1 MGSSTSMLGRI
12 RRCTKR
18 LRTWMGEERAGAGG
32 DVIFGE
38 EAHAAVSNLP
48 RQLFDV
54 LFPGEGAFTLDK
66 AGALAARLRRE
77 AAALDRVD
85 RVDRVGAGVERV
97 GRADVATADV
107 ATADVATQ
115 LSAATTQRSSQ
126 NSKEKREKSMDF
138 RKYQRRYVAL
148 DVAYRGF
155 DYHGFARSDHAEKT
169 IEEALFAAMRRT
181 KLVEEGVGWRA
192 LGYSRGGRTDKG
204 VSGAGQVVALGLRS
218 RGLVGEAVVGE
229 REEYDYCQ
237 MLNSV
242 MSEDVRVVV
251 CSILSFGVGVG
262 GGREGGRP
270 PSSLTR
276 IHR

>member
-1 MGSSTSMLGRI
+1 MLGRI

-18 LRTWMGEERAGAGG
+18 LRTWMGEERAGG
-32 DVIFGE
+32 DVISG
-38 EAHAAVSNLP
+38 EAHAAVLVQNLP
-48 RQLFDV
+48 RQLFEV
-54 LFPGEGAFTLDK
+54 LFPGEGVFTSDK

-77 AAALDRVD
+77 AAALEARVEARAEA
-85 RVDRVGAGVERV
+85 RVEARVALPPDVSFQNDNKT
-97 GRADVATADV
+97 DVATA
-107 ATADVATQ
+107 ATI
-115 LSAATTQRSSQ
+115 SSR
-126 NSKEKREKSMDF
+126 NNNKKKKREKSMDF

-155 DYHGFARSDHAEKT
+155 EYHGFARSDHAEKT

-229 REEYDYCQ
+229 GEEYDYCQ

-251 CSILSFGVGVG
+251 CSIRSIQY
-262 GGREGGRP
+262 
-270 PSSLTR
+270 SLGPE
-276 IHR
+276 